1 MPPIYASHLPWSI
14 DGPPDEQQVV
24 FHLASSYAPWT
35 RLAEITVCNSFLDA
49 EPTAFELF
57 PDIVPIGPLFA
68 DEEVRKPVGQFWPED
83 ASCLEWLD
91 AQSDSSVVYVAFGSF
106 TIFGPRQFQELAE
119 GLELTGRPF
128 LWVVR
133 PDFTSGGLSKAWFD
147 EFSSRMAG
155 KGMIVSWCPQQK
167 VLICNHSIALGYGVS
182 EILIH
187 FILEKKKLIHF
198 DKCRFWRIPRWPA
211 SCRTAGGTRRRKG
224 SGTAC
229 RSCAGPTSPINSRTG
244 ATFATSG

>member
-1 MPPIYASHLPWSI
+1 MTIKSALKLRIIISISKIDYDFIFLHLKQTNNLTPQNTGFPKRQGLYEVAPKMPPIYASHLPWSI

-91 AQSDSSVVYVAFGSF
+91 GQSDSSVVYVAFGSF
-106 TIFGPRQFQELAE
+106 TIFDPRQFRELAE

-133 PDFTSGGLSKAWFD
+133 PDFTSGGLTKAWFD
-147 EFSSRMAG
+147 EFQSRIAG
-155 KGMIVSWCPQQK
+155 KGMIVSWCPQQQ
-167 VLICNHSIALGYGVS
+167 VS
-182 EILIH
+182 YIVNNCSMLH
-187 FILEKKKLIHF
+187 MFCKYSDSQADQRCL
-198 DKCRFWRIPRWPA
+198 
-211 SCRTAGGTRRRKG
+211 
-224 SGTAC
+224 
-229 RSCAGPTSPINSRTG
+229 
-244 ATFATSG
+244 